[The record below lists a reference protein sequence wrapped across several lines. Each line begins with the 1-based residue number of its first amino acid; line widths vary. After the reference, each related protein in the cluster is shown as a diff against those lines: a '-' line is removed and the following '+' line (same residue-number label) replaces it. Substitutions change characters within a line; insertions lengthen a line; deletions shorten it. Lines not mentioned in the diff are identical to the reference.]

1 MINLTTR
8 IDGITAVLEV
18 DEKPDPLGW
27 LPAILHW
34 ADMRIY
40 CGQMFLSLENAKE
53 FISDEK
59 SVRRAIKTARRCKVS
74 NKARYYTIKGEDDM
88 TKKAILSYFAEND
101 PDLLPYA
108 KQAMEE
114 LPGLRE
120 LYDVE
125 DIAGEMLM
133 SGCTPADALERLK
146 RSGNAVAMELE
157 SELAAKQ
164 EPSAPIVEVDMERTL
179 AALENNAQDAAVAR
193 VLAGDPEMS
202 ARFAEM
208 AEEKLVDRFH
218 GLTLDPEK
226 GKKMEEMNHMADIV
240 SAVKGVSVAHYAQP
254 SPDGP
259 NSTLVLQVE
268 NRAFISGHAKKALAR
283 LHALADDCMI
293 SAPQGSIR
301 LIFGLKDIWSEFE
314 EQPQDKEL

>member
-1 MINLTTR
+1 M
-8 IDGITAVLEV
+8 
-18 DEKPDPLGW
+18 PD
-27 LPAILHW
+27 I
-34 ADMRIY
+34 
-40 CGQMFLSLENAKE
+40 EE
-53 FISDEK
+53 
-59 SVRRAIKTARRCKVS
+59 
-74 NKARYYTIKGEDDM
+74 
-88 TKKAILSYFAEND
+88 ILSYFAEND

-133 SGCTPADALERLK
+133 SGCTPADALARLK
-146 RSGNAVAMELE
+146 RDENAVAMELE
-157 SELAAKQ
+157 NELAAKQ
-164 EPSAPIVEVDMERTL
+164 EPSAPIIEVDMERTL

-193 VLAGDPEMS
+193 VLAGDPEMT
-202 ARFAEM
+202 ARIAEL

-301 LIFGLKDIWSEFE
+301 LIFGLKDIWAEFE
-314 EQPQDKEL
+314 EQPPEEEL

>member
-1 MINLTTR
+1 M
-8 IDGITAVLEV
+8 
-18 DEKPDPLGW
+18 PD
-27 LPAILHW
+27 I
-34 ADMRIY
+34 
-40 CGQMFLSLENAKE
+40 EE
-53 FISDEK
+53 
-59 SVRRAIKTARRCKVS
+59 
-74 NKARYYTIKGEDDM
+74 
-88 TKKAILSYFAEND
+88 ILSYFAEND

-133 SGCTPADALERLK
+133 SGCTPADALARLK
-146 RSGNAVAMELE
+146 RDENAVAMELE
-157 SELAAKQ
+157 NELAAKQ
-164 EPSAPIVEVDMERTL
+164 EPSAPIIKVDMERTL

-193 VLAGDPEMS
+193 VLAGDPEMT
-202 ARFAEM
+202 ARFAEL
-208 AEEKLVDRFH
+208 AEEKLVGRFH

-226 GKKMEEMNHMADIV
+226 KKKLEEMNHMADVV
-240 SAVKGVSVAHYAQP
+240 SAVKGVYVARYAQP
-254 SPDGP
+254 SPDSP
-259 NSTLVLQVE
+259 NSALVLQVE

>member
-1 MINLTTR
+1 MPDIE
-8 IDGITAVLEV
+8 EV
-18 DEKPDPLGW
+18 
-27 LPAILHW
+27 
-34 ADMRIY
+34 
-40 CGQMFLSLENAKE
+40 
-53 FISDEK
+53 
-59 SVRRAIKTARRCKVS
+59 
-74 NKARYYTIKGEDDM
+74 
-88 TKKAILSYFAEND
+88 LSYFAEND
-101 PDLLPYA
+101 PHLLPYA

-120 LYDVE
+120 MYDVE

-157 SELAAKQ
+157 SELAAEQ
-164 EPSAPIVEVDMERTL
+164 EPSAPIIEVDMERTL

-193 VLAGDPEMS
+193 VLAGDPEMT
-202 ARFAEM
+202 ARFAEL
-208 AEEKLVDRFH
+208 AEEKLVGRFR

-226 GKKMEEMNHMADIV
+226 KKKLEEMSHMADVV
-240 SAVKGVSVAHYAQP
+240 SAVTGVYAARYAQP
-254 SPDGP
+254 SPDSP
-259 NSTLVLQVE
+259 NSALALQGE
-268 NRAFISGHAKKALAR
+268 HRAFISGHAKKALAR

-293 SAPQGSIR
+293 SAPQGSTR

>member
-1 MINLTTR
+1 MINLATH

-18 DEKPDPLGW
+18 GEKPDPLGW

-34 ADMRIY
+34 ANMRIY
-40 CGQMFLSLENAKE
+40 CGQMFLSLEDAKE

-88 TKKAILSYFAEND
+88 TKKEILSYFAEND

-108 KQAMEE
+108 RQATEE

-133 SGCTPADALERLK
+133 SGCTPADALARLK
-146 RSGNAVAMELE
+146 RDENSAAMEPE
-157 SELAAKQ
+157 NELAAKQ

-193 VLAGDPEMS
+193 VLAGDPEMT
-202 ARFAEM
+202 ARFAEL

-218 GLTLDPEK
+218 GLTLDSEK
-226 GKKMEEMNHMADIV
+226 KKKLEEMNHMADVV
-240 SAVKGVSVAHYAQP
+240 SAVKGVYVARYAQP
-254 SPDGP
+254 SPDSP
-259 NSTLVLQVE
+259 NSALVLQVE
-268 NRAFISGHAKKALAR
+268 NRAFISGHARKALAR

-301 LIFGLKDIWSEFE
+301 LIFGLKDIWAEFE
-314 EQPQDKEL
+314 EQPPEEEL